1 MDADKGKLT
10 NPDLI
15 DMSAPAHAF
24 AIKNDMT
31 THENIHNQFEKRAA
45 NVVSQYRTYRGKRN
59 PEKLDQLQIKREMK
73 GQRSKEDSPNDFLG
87 SYHN

>member
-15 DMSAPAHAF
+15 VMSAPAHAF

-31 THENIHNQFEKRAA
+31 THENIHNQFEKK
-45 NVVSQYRTYRGKRN
+45 S
-59 PEKLDQLQIKREMK
+59 
-73 GQRSKEDSPNDFLG
+73 S
-87 SYHN
+87 